1 MPRQR
6 LALVF
11 ALVAASLPLT
21 TLAFTESRSR
31 EATTLA
37 TAGSAALDERRFGDA
52 LEAFTRAAAI
62 LPGDSSLC
70 AGAGLAAFM
79 LGQTDAARGWFE
91 RALQLDPRY
100 LVASEW
106 LGELHYRAGRGHEA
120 IAVYEAALRNRSSGR
135 SRGASRLEAK
145 LAEWR
150 KETALHDGFH
160 ASRGAHF
167 TVLFEG
173 PADQAL
179 AQVVVDRLEA
189 AYWRIGAALSTYPRE
204 PVTVVLYTDERFRDI
219 PQLPAWTAAA
229 YDGRI
234 RVPIRGAL
242 EDVEALDRVLG
253 HEFVHAVVATLAGR
267 NVPVWLNEGLA
278 TALEPEGA
286 ESAEQL
292 LAQTEARP
300 RLQHLHGS
308 FLKFDDDEAGVAYAM
323 STRAV
328 RRLIDRTG
336 TSAIVTLLRD
346 LGRGDNFAGA
356 FHRRV
361 AMRYDEFQASV
372 ARQ

>member
-1 MPRQR
+1 
-6 LALVF
+6 
-11 ALVAASLPLT
+11 
-21 TLAFTESRSR
+21 
-31 EATTLA
+31 
-37 TAGSAALDERRFGDA
+37 
-52 LEAFTRAAAI
+52 
-62 LPGDSSLC
+62 
-70 AGAGLAAFM
+70 M
-79 LGQTDAARGWFE
+79 LGQNDAARAWFE

-106 LGELHYRAGRGHEA
+106 LGELHYRSGRVHDA
-120 IAVYEAALRNRSSGR
+120 IVVYEAALRNSSSDG
-135 SRGASRLEAK
+135 SRRTGNLETK

-150 KETALHDGFH
+150 KEAALHDGFH

-179 AQVVVDRLEA
+179 EQLVVDRLEA
-189 AYWRIGAALSTYPRE
+189 TYWRIGAALSTYPRE
-204 PVTVVLYTDERFRDI
+204 PVTVVLYTAERFRDI

-234 RVPIRGAL
+234 RVPIQGAL
-242 EDVEALDRVLG
+242 EDVETLDRVLG

-278 TALEPEGA
+278 TALEQGGA
-286 ESAEQL
+286 EGAEQL
-292 LAQTEARP
+292 LAQTESRP
-300 RLQHLHGS
+300 QLRQLHGS

-346 LGRGDNFAGA
+346 LGRGDSFAAA
-356 FHRRV
+356 FHRRI
-361 AMRYDEFQASV
+361 AMPYDEFQASV
-372 ARQ
+372 AQ